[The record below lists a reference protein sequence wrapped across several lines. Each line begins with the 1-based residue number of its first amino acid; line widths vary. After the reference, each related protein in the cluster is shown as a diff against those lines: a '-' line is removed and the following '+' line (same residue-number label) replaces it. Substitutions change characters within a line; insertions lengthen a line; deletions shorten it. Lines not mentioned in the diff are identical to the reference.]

1 MAVRREMGV
10 GWAYHVLLNL
20 FTKPL
25 HVLRRPIS
33 QRLSKVPSRPLA
45 QLTLLAAAAATAATK
60 RLLALDGLL
69 DAIHDDAL
77 LDQRARRTRLEPAGE
92 DVPAGGAGGHLELE
106 VLRAVD
112 ELEHRVR
119 RVVPL
124 PASVLVDA
132 GVPARTVRVA
142 RRERLEDL
150 GRERGLEEE
159 GGGLLPRRV
168 RAAFPQGDDLF
179 FFFFRRL
186 SFVVRVCCACVRT
199 GFGEFW
205 FRGYV

>member
-1 MAVRREMGV
+1 VF
-10 GWAYHVLLNL
+10 LNL

-33 QRLSKVPSRPLA
+33 QRLLNVPPRELA
-45 QLTLLAAAAATAATK
+45 EITRLAAAAFTIAAALTDPT
-60 RLLALDGLL
+60 LALDGLL
-69 DAIHDDAL
+69 ADNLPPIHDDAL

-92 DVPAGGAGGHLELE
+92 DVPTGSARGHLELE

-132 GVPARTVRVA
+132 RVPARTPRVA
-142 RRERLEDL
+142 RRERLEDF

-159 GGGLLPRRV
+159 RRGFLPRWV
-168 RAAFPQGDDLF
+168 RAAFPQGDDLC
-179 FFFFRRL
+179 R
-186 SFVVRVCCACVRT
+186 VVSCVCVCV
-199 GFGEFW
+199 
-205 FRGYV
+205 